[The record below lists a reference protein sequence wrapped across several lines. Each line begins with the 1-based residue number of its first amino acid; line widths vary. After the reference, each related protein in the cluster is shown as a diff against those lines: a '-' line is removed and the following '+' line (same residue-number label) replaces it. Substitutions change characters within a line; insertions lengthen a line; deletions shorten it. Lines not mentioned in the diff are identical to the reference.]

1 MPLWLV
7 PIIVLGSLLVL
18 LGLFALLGR
27 IQNGRFLR
35 PIFAFLAK
43 VPLLGKGIEK
53 LSRAALE
60 RSNPDLASAI
70 RKLERSG
77 ATRDPTRAQKA
88 MSQLTA
94 AERRAYLDAA
104 GSSDAMQQPVNR
116 QQRRAAQRVR
126 KRG

>member
-7 PIIVLGSLLVL
+7 PVVVLGALLVL
-18 LGLFALLGR
+18 LGIVAILGR
-27 IQNGRFLR
+27 IQGGRFLR
-35 PIFAFLAK
+35 PIFAFLGK
-43 VPLLGKGIEK
+43 LPLIGKGLNK

-60 RSNPDLASAI
+60 RSNPELASAI

-77 ATRDPTRAQKA
+77 AAKDPMRAQRA

-104 GSSDAMQQPVNR
+104 GESEAMQQPVNR
-116 QQRRAAQRVR
+116 QQRRAAQRLK
-126 KRG
+126 KR

>member
-7 PIIVLGSLLVL
+7 PIIVLGALLLL
-18 LGLFALLGR
+18 LGIVALLGR
-27 IQNGRFLR
+27 IQNGRYLR

-43 VPLLGKGIEK
+43 LPLIGKGMNR

-60 RSNPDLASAI
+60 RSNPELASAI

-77 ATRDPTRAQKA
+77 AARDPMRAQKA
-88 MSQLTA
+88 MSSLTA

-104 GSSDAMQQPVNR
+104 GETETMQQPVNR
-116 QQRRAAQRVR
+116 QQRRAAQRMR